1 MRFKKK
7 IKVLGL
13 IIFKAKFFY
22 FNNKNKIF
30 KEKVDKG
37 KNIFLKH
44 HYKSDLKGCMLNKA
58 IFLASSKIH

>member
-7 IKVLGL
+7 IEVLGL
-13 IIFKAKFFY
+13 IIFKANKFFC

-37 KNIFLKH
+37 KNVN
-44 HYKSDLKGCMLNKA
+44 S
-58 IFLASSKIH
+58 